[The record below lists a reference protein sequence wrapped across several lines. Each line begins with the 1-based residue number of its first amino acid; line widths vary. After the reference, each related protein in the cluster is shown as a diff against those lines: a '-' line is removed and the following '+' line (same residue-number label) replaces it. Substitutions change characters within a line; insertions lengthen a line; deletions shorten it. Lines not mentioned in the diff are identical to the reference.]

1 MRAKKD
7 FIIDTAAAIITT
19 ATTTTVTTTTTISAT
34 RMQTLEPTRTA
45 KTSAATLE

>member
-19 ATTTTVTTTTTISAT
+19 ATTVTTTTTISAT